1 MTTKPKYPVKFMEQK
16 KAKASDKRYL
26 QLTNAITVHGY
37 KRVDG
42 TSVPDQH
49 FERYSFVELVE
60 KPTEESII
68 AAGNKS
74 EAAGAFMEK
83 RAANWGELTLKEYHV
98 QPKKEENRQ

>member
-1 MTTKPKYPVKFMEQK
+1 MSNKPKYPVKFMEQK
-16 KAKASDKRYL
+16 KAKGSDKRYL

-37 KRVDG
+37 TRVDG
-42 TSVPDQH
+42 TKVPDQT

-60 KPTEESII
+60 KPDEETLI

-83 RAANWGELTLKEYHV
+83 RAANWGQFTIKEYHV
-98 QPKKEENRQ
+98 QPKKENNQ